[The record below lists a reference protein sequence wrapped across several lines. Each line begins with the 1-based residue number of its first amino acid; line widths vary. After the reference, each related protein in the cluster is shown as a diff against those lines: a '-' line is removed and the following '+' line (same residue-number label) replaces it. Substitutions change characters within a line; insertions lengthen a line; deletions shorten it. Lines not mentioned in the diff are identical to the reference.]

1 MTTEHW
7 PEHRGDTLA
16 AMATPTRIH
25 EGPRP
30 GKPTW
35 DELAKLEPLLIDLL
49 KLAESYPK
57 RSPGFCANAAWY
69 GYGAHGLK
77 DALCKLVGWIRKPK
91 PNPGDLLGVRKPMR
105 LLMTLS
111 TPPCRTAS
119 TRRDFLAV
127 DPPSMCK

>member
-91 PNPGDLLGVRKPMR
+91 PNPGDLLGGKEAYEVAYD
-105 LLMTLS
+105 TLYAAL
-111 TPPCRTAS
+111 PDCQHPEG
-119 TRRDFLAV
+119 FLG
-127 DPPSMCK
+127 C